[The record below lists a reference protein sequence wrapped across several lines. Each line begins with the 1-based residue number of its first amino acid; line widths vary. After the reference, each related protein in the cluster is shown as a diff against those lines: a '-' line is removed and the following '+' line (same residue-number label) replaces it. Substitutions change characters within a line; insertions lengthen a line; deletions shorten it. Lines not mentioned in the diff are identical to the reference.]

1 MNIIKIDPSNKNNI
15 KKFINFPFQL
25 YKSNKYWVPPFQSEL
40 YGLLR
45 KKNHPFFIHS
55 TGDFFIAEEN
65 NEVLGRIAVLKNVNF
80 CKHHDKQI
88 AFIYYFDSVND
99 KNISS
104 KLFSTAQEWAKN
116 SGATELYGPRGFSR
130 SSGVG
135 TLVEGFNFYP
145 AIGIPYNY
153 DYYDDLIKSY
163 GFNKV
168 TDYYSG
174 FMKNSQELPE
184 KLYLVADKVKKRG
197 HFWIKTFT
205 TKNELKS
212 YISLV
217 NEVHHTAFKDNP
229 GYYPSTDEEFNM
241 MAKTMIQA
249 ADPRLL
255 KLIMKDDEVA
265 GFIISYADISM
276 AIQRTKGK
284 MWPLGWVD
292 LLLEKNRTKIVNMN
306 GLGLLPK
313 YQGLGSNA
321 LLYTEV
327 EKTIRDFGFEHAEIV
342 QVDERN
348 FKSKSDSDVLGVIWH
363 KKHRTYN
370 MAI

>member
-1 MNIIKIDPSNKNNI
+1 
-15 KKFINFPFQL
+15 
-25 YKSNKYWVPPFQSEL
+25 
-40 YGLLR
+40 
-45 KKNHPFFIHS
+45 
-55 TGDFFIAEEN
+55 
-65 NEVLGRIAVLKNVNF
+65 
-80 CKHHDKQI
+80 
-88 AFIYYFDSVND
+88 
-99 KNISS
+99 
-104 KLFSTAQEWAKN
+104 
-116 SGATELYGPRGFSR
+116 
-130 SSGVG
+130 
-135 TLVEGFNFYP
+135 
-145 AIGIPYNY
+145 
-153 DYYDDLIKSY
+153 
-163 GFNKV
+163 
-168 TDYYSG
+168 
-174 FMKNSQELPE
+174 
-184 KLYLVADKVKKRG
+184 
-197 HFWIKTFT
+197 
-205 TKNELKS
+205 
-212 YISLV
+212 
-217 NEVHHTAFKDNP
+217 
-229 GYYPSTDEEFNM
+229 
-241 MAKTMIQA
+241 MIQA